1 MRTARVLLTMSALVV
16 PLVAAGPAAADGYGQ
31 PNVPADCAAP
41 PEVLAL
47 NRIIGTNGSEVI
59 RGTPKADFICARL
72 GNDVIFGGG
81 GNDVIL
87 GDTTTFFGNVNAP
100 GGNDT
105 AYGGP
110 GNDEL
115 LVGPGNDR
123 AFGDDGADFIPLAVG
138 DDYGSGGLGNDTVIG
153 GFGRDTIDAGPG
165 HDAAAGG
172 PDADTISGG
181 PGDDELFGQLPPG
194 PPPPVAVPPARDVCN
209 GNTGFDRAAEC
220 DVRFAIEA
228 VLAV

>member
-1 MRTARVLLTMSALVV
+1 MSRSLIWTTVSTYLRPTV
-16 PLVAAGPAAADGYGQ
+16 TGST
-31 PNVPADCAAP
+31 AAP
-41 PEVLAL
+41 EQ
-47 NRIIGTNGSEVI
+47 R
-59 RGTPKADFICARL
+59 RTPRR
-72 GNDVIFGGG
+72 
-81 GNDVIL
+81 
-87 GDTTTFFGNVNAP
+87 
-100 GGNDT
+100 
-105 AYGGP
+105 
-110 GNDEL
+110 
-115 LVGPGNDR
+115 PGNDR

-165 HDAAAGG
+165 RDAAAGG